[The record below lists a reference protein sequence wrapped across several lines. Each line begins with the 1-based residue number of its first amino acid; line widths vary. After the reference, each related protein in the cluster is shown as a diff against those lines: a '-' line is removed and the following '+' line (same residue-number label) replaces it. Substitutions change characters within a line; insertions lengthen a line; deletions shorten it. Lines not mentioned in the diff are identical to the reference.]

1 MQDEWVQG
9 KEASGICGF
18 VIHMYGSDMRTTT
31 TTTTASI
38 YGKRKTLCKHHL
50 IALGIKNVLHT
61 FHQFTIILQLFFR
74 FYFYSQFFRWKWQR
88 REERGEEWQ
97 ENGPIGY
104 SRLVKLMFF
113 TSSFLSFI
121 FGFYFLLFLL
131 YIYISYGT
139 SIGAFFKLSC
149 SWHYFRI
156 ILMSAQYDAKKAG
169 LSLPCHQ
176 LNERTVLPA
185 VRCLWWCQWPKTAR
199 VGDVNGNARGWARF
213 NVAPVTLAAF

>member
-1 MQDEWVQG
+1 MWVL
-9 KEASGICGF
+9 
-18 VIHMYGSDMRTTT
+18 IHMYGSDMRTTT
-31 TTTTASI
+31 TTSPI

-74 FYFYSQFFRWKWQR
+74 FYFYSQSDGNG
-88 REERGEEWQ
+88 REEKRGGRGWL

-104 SRLVKLMFF
+104 SRLVRLMFF

-149 SWHYFRI
+149 S
-156 ILMSAQYDAKKAG
+156 
-169 LSLPCHQ
+169 
-176 LNERTVLPA
+176 
-185 VRCLWWCQWPKTAR
+185 
-199 VGDVNGNARGWARF
+199 
-213 NVAPVTLAAF
+213 